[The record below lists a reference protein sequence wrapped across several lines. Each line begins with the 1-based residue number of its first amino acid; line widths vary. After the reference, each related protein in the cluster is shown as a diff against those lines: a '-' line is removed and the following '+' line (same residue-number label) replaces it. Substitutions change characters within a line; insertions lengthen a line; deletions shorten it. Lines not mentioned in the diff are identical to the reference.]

1 MNSYYVD
8 PGYDIQQGEK
18 KAIRKTVNLI
28 ACAFLAMSFIMV
40 LWSYPAIFLAKRI
53 GLYEVLVQT
62 ANDPALLN
70 VLQVTISALA
80 FLVPYALFGKIL
92 KVNFG
97 EALNLKV
104 ETNFKQTVGLL
115 LLGAGFCAFANYA
128 SSVAGAIFES
138 FGFTYT
144 ANIHHPNPTDPFGI
158 VLSILATAVTPAI
171 VEEFALR
178 GVVLHA
184 LKRFGNGFAV
194 LISATL
200 FGLLHG
206 NFEQIPFA
214 FLVGLY
220 LGFLTIKTK
229 SIVPAVILHFYNN
242 FSSVIISLVDDKF
255 SQNIMQFAYM
265 FYLLIMIC
273 LSVVGLFVL
282 RKEDNNFF
290 ATGDEKTVLPVKT
303 KVLTA
308 LFSPVMLVVYLIVVW
323 EIFFIY
329 V

>member
-8 PGYDIQQGEK
+8 PGYDVQQGEK
-18 KAIRKTVNLI
+18 KAIRRTVNLVGG
-28 ACAFLAMSFIMV
+28 AFLFMSAIMV
-40 LWSYPAIFLAKRI
+40 LWSFPAVLLATI
-53 GLYEVLVQT
+53 MGYGETLMQM

-70 VLQVTISALA
+70 VLQIVISSAA
-80 FLVPYALFGKIL
+80 FLPAYAVLGKIL

-97 EALNLKV
+97 EALNLKS
-104 ETNFKQTVGLL
+104 ETNFKQNVGLL
-115 LLGAGFCAFANYA
+115 LLGAGFCAFANFA

-194 LISATL
+194 LISAVV

-220 LGFLTIKTK
+220 LGFLTVKTK

-242 FSSVIISLVDDKF
+242 LSSVVLSLVGDKVT
-255 SQNIMQFAYM
+255 QNVMQFAYL

-273 LSVVGLFVL
+273 FGVVGLLVL
-282 RKEDNNFF
+282 RKENNEFF
-290 ATGDEKTVLPVKT
+290 AIKESDGVLPFKT

-308 LFSPVMLVVYLIVVW
+308 LFSPVMIITCVVVLLEAFLI
-323 EIFFIY
+323 Y
-329 V
+329 A

>member
-8 PGYDIQQGEK
+8 PGYDIQQAK
-18 KAIRKTVNLI
+18 KRAIRKTANFVGG
-28 ACAFLAMSFIMV
+28 AFLAMSLIMA
-40 LWSYPAIFLAKRI
+40 LWSFPVVLFAKTM
-53 GLYEVLVQT
+53 GFYEALVQA

-70 VLQVTISALA
+70 VLQITISALA
-80 FLVPYALFGKIL
+80 FLVPYAVLGKIL

-97 EALNLKV
+97 EALNLKI
-104 ETNFKQTVGLL
+104 ETNYKQTFGLL

-128 SSVAGAIFES
+128 SSVAGAIFERV
-138 FGFTYT
+138 GITYS

-158 VLSILATAVTPAI
+158 ALAVLATAVTPAI

-178 GVVLHA
+178 GIVLHV
-184 LKRFGNGFAV
+184 LKRFGDGFAV

-214 FLVGLY
+214 FLLGLY
-220 LGFLTIKTK
+220 FGFLTIKTK
-229 SIVPAVILHFYNN
+229 SIIPAVVLHFYNN
-242 FSSVIISLVDDKF
+242 FSSVVFSLVADKV
-255 SQNIMQFAYM
+255 SQNVMQFAHL

-273 LSVVGLFVL
+273 FGVVGLFVL
-282 RKEDNNFF
+282 KKENNEFF
-290 ATGDEKTVLPVKT
+290 AMRGENDVLTFKT
-303 KVLTA
+303 KVLAA
-308 LFSPVMLVVYLIVVW
+308 LLSPVMLVAYLIVVW

-329 V
+329 I

>member
-8 PGYDIQQGEK
+8 PSYDIQQAK
-18 KAIRKTVNLI
+18 KRAIRKTANFVGG
-28 ACAFLAMSFIMV
+28 AFLVMSLIMA
-40 LWSYPAIFLAKRI
+40 LWSFPVILFAKTM
-53 GLYEVLVQT
+53 GFYEALVQ
-62 ANDPALLN
+62 AVNDPALLN
-70 VLQVTISALA
+70 VLQITISALA
-80 FLVPYALFGKIL
+80 FLPTYAVLGKIL
-92 KVNFG
+92 KINFG
-97 EALNLKV
+97 EALKLKG
-104 ETNFKQTVGLL
+104 ETTFKQNLGLL

-138 FGFTYT
+138 VGITYS

-158 VLSILATAVTPAI
+158 ALAVLATAVTPAI

-178 GVVLHA
+178 GIVLHA
-184 LKRFGNGFAV
+184 LKRFGDGFAV
-194 LISATL
+194 LISAIV

-242 FSSVIISLVDDKF
+242 FSSVVLSLVADKV
-255 SQNIMQFAYM
+255 SQNVMQFAYL

-273 LSVVGLFVL
+273 LGVVGLFVL
-282 RKEDNNFF
+282 KKENNEFF
-290 ATGDEKTVLPVKT
+290 AMRGENDVLTFKT

-308 LFSPVMLVVYLIVVW
+308 LLSPVIIVVYVVVTF
-323 EIFFIY
+323 EAFFLY